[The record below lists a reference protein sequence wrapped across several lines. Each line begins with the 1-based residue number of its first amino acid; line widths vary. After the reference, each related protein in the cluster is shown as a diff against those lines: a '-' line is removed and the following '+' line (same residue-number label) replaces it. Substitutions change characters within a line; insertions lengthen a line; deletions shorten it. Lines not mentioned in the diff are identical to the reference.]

1 MITASQLKLLTTMT
15 ASELTNDIR
24 LAGYKKDKFNTAKFL
39 GMSNGQEFVYK
50 VTYTEDG
57 EEHVTKV
64 FVKLHLPEGKIT
76 VDY

>member
-39 GMSNGQEFVYK
+39 GMSNSGTFVYS

-57 EEHVTKV
+57 EERKTKV
-64 FVKLHLPEGKIT
+64 FVKLHTEEGKIS